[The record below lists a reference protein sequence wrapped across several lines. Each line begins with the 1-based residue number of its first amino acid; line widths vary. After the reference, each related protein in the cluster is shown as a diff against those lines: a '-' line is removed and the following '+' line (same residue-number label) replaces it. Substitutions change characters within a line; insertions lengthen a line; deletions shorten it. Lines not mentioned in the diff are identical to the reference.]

1 MTEEPL
7 SGEPNDVVVVEVER
21 GKGRREGRTVVVM
34 GGKQQKRGKERRGR
48 FLHRLDKGKNWLLSR
63 PE

>member
-1 MTEEPL
+1 LTEEPL
-7 SGEPNDVVVVEVER
+7 SGEPNDVVVVER
-21 GKGRREGRTVVVM
+21 GEGRREGRAVVVM
-34 GGKQQKRGKERRGR
+34 GRKQRKREKERRGR